1 MKTVGARPVVFGYQR
16 AHLGA
21 SDEQVQAGQRA
32 LETFAEREGLRLLHV
47 YVDANANHPYER
59 LFRMLRAV
67 RETGAAA
74 VAVPTAGDLGGT
86 AFVRSVT
93 RSMIQREIGV
103 PVLVVEETPAT
114 PEVLRGGAR

>member
-1 MKTVGARPVVFGYQR
+1 MGRPLLFGYQR
-16 AHLGA
+16 MHVAMSEA
-21 SDEQVQAGQRA
+21 DVQSGQRA

-47 YVDANANHPYER
+47 YVDANHPYER

-67 RETGAAA
+67 RETGASA
-74 VAVPTAGDLGGT
+74 VAVPTAVDLGGT

-114 PEVLRGGAR
+114 PDALPGSAP

>member
-1 MKTVGARPVVFGYQR
+1 LLFGYQR
-16 AHLGA
+16 MHVATSEA
-21 SDEQVQAGQRA
+21 DVQSGHRA

-59 LFRMLRAV
+59 LFRLMRAV

-103 PVLVVEETPAT
+103 PVLVVAETPAT
-114 PEVLRGGAR
+114 PEVLRGSAQ

>member
-1 MKTVGARPVVFGYQR
+1 MARPRLVLGYQR
-16 AHLGA
+16 VHLGA
-21 SDEQVQAGQRA
+21 SESDVHAGREA

-74 VAVPTAGDLGGT
+74 VAVPTAGDLGGS

-93 RSMIQREIGV
+93 RSMIQREVGV
-103 PVLVVEETPAT
+103 PVLVVEETPVT
-114 PEVLRGGAR
+114 PDALRGGAR